1 MRKEKA
7 SVMLKHKTV
16 MLKQKTVM
24 LKQKNVMLN
33 LFQHLKKRSRTKFG
47 MTVYKLG
54 MTVLFTFFLSYTLA
68 AQSVPGSYYDFVD
81 ATKDLPAGHDK
92 TSLIIYRPDNVG
104 VLNDIR
110 CFLRIQDE
118 AGQDITYDTSHIT
131 ATYEWM
137 STPDIIRNYKHTYF
151 LSGGMAMHLKLK
163 KGRYKISL
171 YTPVDQQ
178 NNFIYP
184 ESGEEARTALQS
196 GVVEYSHPQ
205 TFQWESNVFEYNT
218 ENPTKVIFVTPTRN
232 DNGFYNGGWVIDYRD
247 GRRP

>member
-1 MRKEKA
+1 MRNMNHRWLSSPKGVSKPHFIIPLL
-7 SVMLKHKTV
+7 SL
-16 MLKQKTVM
+16 
-24 LKQKNVMLN
+24 
-33 LFQHLKKRSRTKFG
+33 LFAA
-47 MTVYKLG
+47 
-54 MTVLFTFFLSYTLA
+54 TLHS
-68 AQSVPGSYYDFVD
+68 QPVPGSYYDFID

-104 VLNDIR
+104 ILNDIR

-118 AGQDITYDTSHIT
+118 AGNDITYDTSCIT

-171 YTPVDQQ
+171 YTPTDQQ
-178 NNFIYP
+178 NNFTY
-184 ESGEEARTALQS
+184 
-196 GVVEYSHPQ
+196 PQ
-205 TFQWESNVFEYNT
+205 TDTKAFQWESNVFEYNT

-247 GRRP
+247 GRKS

>member
-1 MRKEKA
+1 M
-7 SVMLKHKTV
+7 M
-16 MLKQKTVM
+16 
-24 LKQKNVMLN
+24 N
-33 LFQHLKKRSRTKFG
+33 LIQHLSNRSRNKFG
-47 MTVYKLG
+47 MTHHKLG
-54 MTVLFTFFLSYTLA
+54 MTTFILFLIIVPLT
-68 AQSVPGSYYDFVD
+68 AQPVPGSYYDFVD

-110 CFLRIQDE
+110 CFLRIEDE
-118 AGQDITYDTSHIT
+118 TGKDITYDSSRIT

-137 STPDIIRNYKHTYF
+137 STPDIIRKYKHTYF

-178 NNFIYP
+178 NNFVYP

-196 GVVEYSHPQ
+196 GVVEYSQPQ
-205 TFQWESNVFEYNT
+205 AFQWESNIFEYNT

-232 DNGFYNGGWVIDYRD
+232 DNGFYNGGWVFDYKD
-247 GRRP
+247 GRKP

>member
-1 MRKEKA
+1 MKRK
-7 SVMLKHKTV
+7 M
-16 MLKQKTVM
+16 
-24 LKQKNVMLN
+24 
-33 LFQHLKKRSRTKFG
+33 RSRNKFG
-47 MTVYKLG
+47 MTG
-54 MTVLFTFFLSYTLA
+54 IILFLIFSTLA
-68 AQSVPGSYYDFVD
+68 AQPVPGSYYDFID

-110 CFLRIQDE
+110 CFLRLEDE
-118 AGQDITYDTSHIT
+118 EGNDITYDTTTIT
-131 ATYEWM
+131 ATYEWL

-171 YTPVDQQ
+171 YTPTDQQ
-178 NNFIYP
+178 NNFTY
-184 ESGEEARTALQS
+184 
-196 GVVEYSHPQ
+196 PQ
-205 TFQWESNVFEYNT
+205 TDTKAFQWESNVFEYNT

-247 GRRP
+247 GRKS

>member
-1 MRKEKA
+1 MKMRK
-7 SVMLKHKTV
+7 
-16 MLKQKTVM
+16 KQ
-24 LKQKNVMLN
+24 NVMLN
-33 LFQHLKKRSRTKFG
+33 LFQHLFIRSRNKFG
-47 MTVYKLG
+47 MT
-54 MTVLFTFFLSYTLA
+54 TVFILFAISGLF
-68 AQSVPGSYYDFVD
+68 AQPLPGSYYDFID

-92 TSLIIYRPDNVG
+92 TSLIIYRPDNTG

-118 AGQDITYDTSHIT
+118 EGKDITYDTSCIT
-131 ATYEWM
+131 ATYEWL

-171 YTPVDQQ
+171 YTPTDQQ
-178 NNFIYP
+178 NNFTY
-184 ESGEEARTALQS
+184 
-196 GVVEYSHPQ
+196 PQ
-205 TFQWESNVFEYNT
+205 TGTKAFQWESNVFEYNT

-247 GRRP
+247 GRRS

>member
-1 MRKEKA
+1 
-7 SVMLKHKTV
+7 
-16 MLKQKTVM
+16 M
-24 LKQKNVMLN
+24 LKQKNVILKQKNVMLKRKTVMLN

-47 MTVYKLG
+47 MTVHKLEMTVHKLG

-68 AQSVPGSYYDFVD
+68 AQPVPGSYYDFVD

-151 LSGGMAMHLKLK
+151 LSGGMARH
-163 KGRYKISL
+163 GI
-171 YTPVDQQ
+171 
-178 NNFIYP
+178 
-184 ESGEEARTALQS
+184 
-196 GVVEYSHPQ
+196 
-205 TFQWESNVFEYNT
+205 
-218 ENPTKVIFVTPTRN
+218 
-232 DNGFYNGGWVIDYRD
+232 
-247 GRRP
+247 

>member
-1 MRKEKA
+1 MRKR
-7 SVMLKHKTV
+7 T
-16 MLKQKTVM
+16 TY
-24 LKQKNVMLN
+24 VMLN
-33 LFQHLKKRSRTKFG
+33 LIQHLFNRSRNKFG
-47 MTVYKLG
+47 MTHHKLG
-54 MTVLFTFFLSYTLA
+54 MTVHKFGMTTFILFLLTSNLT
-68 AQSVPGSYYDFVD
+68 AQPVPGSYYDFVD

-110 CFLRIQDE
+110 CFLRIEDE
-118 AGQDITYDTSHIT
+118 TGKDITYDSSRIS

-137 STPDIIRNYKHTYF
+137 STPDIIRKYKHTYF

-196 GVVEYSHPQ
+196 GVVEYSQPQ
-205 TFQWESNVFEYNT
+205 AFQWESNIFEYNT
-218 ENPTKVIFVTPTRN
+218 ENPTKVLFVTPTRN
-232 DNGFYNGGWVIDYRD
+232 DNGFYNGGWVIDYKN
-247 GRRP
+247 GRKS